1 MNKRRRKSSFLL
13 CCLLPLLILTACG
26 STGQASTPTTPT
38 PAPTTT
44 QATSTPTTNAINC
57 PANGQGRPATMP
69 GLAFFAPGK
78 PQAVYFTNS
87 GSPQAPSNATLKR
100 YNVQTKATETI
111 ISLPAT
117 WIHDAQLSRDGLWI
131 LLNVT
136 MQNRSALQLVRIDGQ
151 HLQTLYCLSTG
162 ASVQSLTFAGTT
174 STQWSPDQQ
183 YITFVSGLDQGTQS
197 VSLLTLKSGKLD
209 ALLQTGSSS
218 EIAYLPRTWQDDT
231 HIILTAMHPHSD
243 APPANLYLL
252 DIKNGTQQSEQK
264 LQRILTTNELCW
276 DFDSS
281 YDASQLFVNH
291 CEQQGSAPG
300 SGRIDLFSPIGSNH
314 PKTIFSSTQLAISH
328 VRTIAY
334 GKADT
339 LLFSAYN
346 TIVGVSTEHSQ
357 DGLWL
362 VRTDGSQLRRLTSYP
377 YINLNYFGQYPWSN
391 VSRDGQYYA
400 VAPNSSPAGRSV
412 MVGSLNGGPLT
423 QIAIVND
430 AVAEVFLVGWTT
442 M

>member
-1 MNKRRRKSSFLL
+1 
-13 CCLLPLLILTACG
+13 
-26 STGQASTPTTPT
+26 
-38 PAPTTT
+38 
-44 QATSTPTTNAINC
+44 
-57 PANGQGRPATMP
+57 MP

-87 GSPQAPSNATLKR
+87 GSPQAPTSATLKR

-117 WIHDAQLSRDGLWI
+117 WIYDAQLSRDGLWI
-131 LLNVT
+131 LLNASV
-136 MQNRSALQLVRIDGQ
+136 QNRSALQLVRIDGQ
-151 HLQTLYCLSTG
+151 HLQTLYCTPAG
-162 ASVQSLTFAGTT
+162 ANVQSLPFAGTT

-183 YITFVSGLDQGTQS
+183 YITFVSGLDQGTPS
-197 VSLLTLKSGKLD
+197 VFLLTLKSGRLD
-209 ALLQTGSSS
+209 TLLQGSSS
-218 EIAYLPRTWQDDT
+218 SEVAYLPRTWQDDT
-231 HIILTAMHPHSD
+231 HIILTSMHPHSD
-243 APPANLYLL
+243 APPADLYLL
-252 DIKNGTQQSEQK
+252 DIKNGTEQSEQK

-281 YDASQLFVNH
+281 SDASQLFVNH
-291 CEQQGSAPG
+291 CQQQGSAPG

-328 VRTIAY
+328 IRTITY
-334 GKADT
+334 GKTDA

-377 YINLNYFGQYPWSN
+377 YINLNAFGQYPWSN

-423 QIAIVND
+423 QVAIQSSD
-430 AVAEVFLVGWTT
+430 IAEVFLVGWTA

>member
-1 MNKRRRKSSFLL
+1 M
-13 CCLLPLLILTACG
+13 
-26 STGQASTPTTPT
+26 
-38 PAPTTT
+38 
-44 QATSTPTTNAINC
+44 
-57 PANGQGRPATMP
+57 
-69 GLAFFAPGK
+69 
-78 PQAVYFTNS
+78 
-87 GSPQAPSNATLKR
+87 
-100 YNVQTKATETI
+100 
-111 ISLPAT
+111 
-117 WIHDAQLSRDGLWI
+117 
-131 LLNVT
+131 
-136 MQNRSALQLVRIDGQ
+136 
-151 HLQTLYCLSTG
+151 
-162 ASVQSLTFAGTT
+162 
-174 STQWSPDQQ
+174 
-183 YITFVSGLDQGTQS
+183 DQGTQS

-209 ALLQTGSSS
+209 TLLQTGSSS

-231 HIILTAMHPHSD
+231 HIILTGVHPHSD
-243 APPANLYLL
+243 APPTNLYLL
-252 DIKNGTQQSEQK
+252 DIKNGMQQSEQK

-314 PKTIFSSTQLAISH
+314 PKTIFSSTRLAISH

-346 TIVGVSTEHSQ
+346 TIVGVSTEHGQ

-391 VSRDGQYYA
+391 ISRDGQYYA
-400 VAPNSSPAGRSV
+400 VAPNSSPAGRSILF
-412 MVGSLNGGPLT
+412 GSLSGGSLT
-423 QIAIVND
+423 QIAIVSGD
-430 AVAEVFLVGWTT
+430 VAEVFLVGWTT
-442 M
+442 I